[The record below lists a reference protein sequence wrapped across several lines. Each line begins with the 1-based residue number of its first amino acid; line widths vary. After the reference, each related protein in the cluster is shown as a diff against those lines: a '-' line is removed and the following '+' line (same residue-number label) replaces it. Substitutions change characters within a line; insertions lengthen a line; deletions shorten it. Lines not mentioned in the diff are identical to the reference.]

1 MYLSMHMIRWYLR
14 EHSQIVSIRNDR
26 MSIRGLR
33 FLSGNMPDMHQDYMY
48 LGNAYDYFS
57 DKQYRKAYI
66 VVHQKNYILFPDAE
80 FEDLLNGLLS
90 AFDYFG
96 SWERRMFMAANPGM
110 SLQEITDLSHEVLCN
125 PITVVDLEGNIV
137 ALNSSDVPADDL
149 YWQYKVAEGQEH
161 PDIFSQQWF
170 SPEGTPIHE
179 LSHTPQLV
187 RNVQQGQAPLIMM
200 YLFQDEEP
208 VALFYILVVN
218 QDLLDM
224 DMQLSGEIC
233 KHLTF
238 SQEFC
243 QRNVQLR
250 SSEKLMRDFLDQQLC
265 EGAEGESA
273 AAKLQNMAGA
283 GKWRLALLRHISR
296 KDRLYTKS
304 MLRILK
310 STIKTPCTF
319 YKDEILFLLS
329 ETRRQEILDYL
340 ENQNPSGHI
349 LLALSMPASDYYSLP
364 LRFAQTTFTAEQAM
378 NSPGI
383 HKCEDYA
390 FAYIR
395 EQVANVLTVSGLR
408 HPALSV
414 LEEYDRENH
423 TSLRETLTVF
433 LQNHCS
439 ILETAN
445 KMYVHRNTVKYRIA
459 RIQDITGLSF
469 DNTEDLKYLCVSDW
483 VL

>member
-14 EHSQIVSIRNDR
+14 EYSQIVSIQNDR
-26 MSIRGLR
+26 MSIQGLR
-33 FLSGNMPDMHQDYMY
+33 FLSGNIQEMHKDYMY
-48 LGNAYDYFS
+48 LGNAYDYIS
-57 DKQYRKAYI
+57 DSQYRKAYI
-66 VVHQKNYILFPDAE
+66 VVHKKNYIIFTNAE

-96 SWERRMFMAANPGM
+96 AWERKMFFAANSGM
-110 SLQEITDLSHEVLCN
+110 SLQEITDLSHDVLGN

-149 YWQYKVAEGQEH
+149 YWQYKVEQGKEH

-187 RNVQQGQAPLIMM
+187 QNVQQGQAPLIMM

-208 VALFYILVVN
+208 VAVFYILVVN
-218 QDLLDM
+218 RDLMTM
-224 DMQLSGEIC
+224 DMQLSDEIC
-233 KHLTF
+233 KYLIF

-243 QRNVQLR
+243 RKNVQLR
-250 SSEKLMRDFLDQQLC
+250 SSEKLLQDFLEQQYQQD
-265 EGAEGESA
+265 ADGESA
-273 AAKLQNMAGA
+273 AAKLRNMAGS

-296 KDRLYTKS
+296 KDRLFTKA
-304 MLRILK
+304 MLRFLK
-310 STIKTPCTF
+310 NTIKTPCIC
-319 YKDEILFLLS
+319 YKEELLFLVS
-329 ETRRQEILDYL
+329 ETRQREILDTL
-340 ENQNPSGHI
+340 EAQNASDRI
-349 LLALSMPASDYYSLP
+349 QIALSMPTSDYFSLP
-364 LRFAQTTFTAEQAM
+364 LRFSQTMFTIGQAM
-378 NSPGI
+378 DKPGLC
-383 HKCEDYA
+383 KCEDYA
-390 FAYIR
+390 VAYIR
-395 EQVANVLTVSGLR
+395 EQTTQILTLKGLR

-423 TSLRETLTVF
+423 TLLRDTLTVF

-439 ILETAN
+439 ILETAK

-459 RIQDITGLSF
+459 RIQEITGLSF
-469 DNTEDLKYLCVSDW
+469 DNAEDLKYLCVSDW
-483 VL
+483 IL